1 MRHGDHFAFLCR
13 HNIISPAYLPPMDG
27 PSWREEGICG
37 NITPTH
43 NILFSLSLS
52 LEIPVVD
59 RRGRCPSRDSETR
72 TFFY

>member
-1 MRHGDHFAFLCR
+1 MRHGDHFAFCADITSYHLHTYPR
-13 HNIISPAYLPPMDG
+13 WMVRPGGRRAYAET
-27 PSWREEGICG
+27 SRQH
-37 NITPTH
+37 TTYS
-43 NILFSLSLS
+43 FLSLS